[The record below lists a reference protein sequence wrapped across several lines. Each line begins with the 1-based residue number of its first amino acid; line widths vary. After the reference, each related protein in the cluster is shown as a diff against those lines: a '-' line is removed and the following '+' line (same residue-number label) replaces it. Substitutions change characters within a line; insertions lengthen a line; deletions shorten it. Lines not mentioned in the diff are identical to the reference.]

1 MEMSYSE
8 GCGANTQT
16 RNSSHK
22 SFEIQF
28 DIQLDFDHTIFDLK
42 PNSVRQLGMRL
53 CALQEGIGLR

>member
-28 DIQLDFDHTIFDLK
+28 DFDHTIFDLK

-53 CALQEGIGLR
+53 CALQEGTGLR